1 MISTLLK
8 GSLAVAF
15 VAATSFPGQSA
26 KADEIITT
34 FTSPVI
40 VSSTTTTTGDS
51 FATLSTGPGMLVTNC
66 SGQQLMVPS
75 RMSQKQVL
83 FVTTGDTITGFTCC
97 TPDDLITRRDDL
109 LARIFAEKANGKL
122 SDDQANGL
130 IAQVEGAFAARAD
143 LCNGDESDVDHV
155 KGVKRMYSQFDRISN
170 DIKKASGQ
178 GNRQLAGKYNYVVL

>member
-1 MISTLLK
+1 
-8 GSLAVAF
+8 
-15 VAATSFPGQSA
+15 
-26 KADEIITT
+26 
-34 FTSPVI
+34 
-40 VSSTTTTTGDS
+40 
-51 FATLSTGPGMLVTNC
+51 
-66 SGQQLMVPS
+66 MVPS
-75 RMSQKQVL
+75 RMSQKQIL

-130 IAQVEGAFAARAD
+130 IAEVQGAYAARAN
-143 LCNGDESDVDHV
+143 LSNGDESDVDHV